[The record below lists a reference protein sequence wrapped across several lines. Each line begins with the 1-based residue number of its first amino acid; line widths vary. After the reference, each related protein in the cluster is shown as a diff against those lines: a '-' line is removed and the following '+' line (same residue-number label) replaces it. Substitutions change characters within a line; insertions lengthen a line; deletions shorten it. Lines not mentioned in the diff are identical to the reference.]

1 MFVYCRPCPVVHHR
15 QDEGAFLMD
24 EIRWEFYPHVASQ
37 EHARAWILFL
47 SKLQKAPKTIDA
59 YARCLDDLIGFFE
72 RTQLP
77 LIEAS
82 RGDLAAYLDDLHH
95 RTCSRRA
102 SQRQEQAGGL
112 SHATIQQ
119 RLTTARLWYEH
130 LIYCKIR
137 EDHINPVGRGTYAR
151 GAELLGKW
159 ERGLLPRQHQ
169 QPWIPGDDE
178 WNTFLEIVLREEPL
192 RNQTMVFLA
201 YEGALRRS
209 ELIALKVS
217 DIDWPH
223 QTITV
228 RPEITKNGQGKL
240 IFYGDTTQALLTAY
254 MRRRQQVLATSGGS
268 SAGWLF
274 VSESH
279 RNPGQP
285 LSKDMWNKIIQRLGE
300 RAGLPQF
307 KTHTFRHL
315 RLTDFARCKLEIYEI
330 ALLAGHASIESTQLY
345 INLSGGELRERVNRA
360 TYAINEALKRKLQKV
375 RQDHERIHL
384 SSQ

>member
-1 MFVYCRPCPVVHHR
+1 MN
-15 QDEGAFLMD
+15 
-24 EIRWEFYPHVASQ
+24 EIRWDFYPRVAKQ
-37 EHARAWILFL
+37 EHAREWIAFL

-72 RTQLP
+72 RANLP

-82 RGDLAAYLDDLHH
+82 RGDIATYLDDLH
-95 RTCSRRA
+95 RRVNSKGKSA
-102 SQRQEQAGGL
+102 MQDHAGGL

-130 LIYCKIR
+130 LTYHKIR
-137 EDHINPVGRGTYAR
+137 QDQVNPVGRGTYAR
-151 GAELLGKW
+151 GAGFHGKR
-159 ERGLLPRQHQ
+159 ERGLLPRQQQ

-178 WNTFLEIVLREEPL
+178 WDTFLEVVLQEEPL
-192 RNQTMVFLA
+192 RNQVMVLLA

-209 ELIALKVS
+209 ELVALKVS

-223 QTITV
+223 RTITI
-228 RPEITKNGQGKL
+228 RSEIAKNGQSRL
-240 IFYGDTTQALLTAY
+240 IFYGETTQELLTAY
-254 MRRRQQVLATSGGS
+254 IRHRQQVLTAYGGS
-268 SAGWLF
+268 ASGWLF
-274 VSESH
+274 LSESH

-300 RAGLPQF
+300 RTGLPQF

-315 RLTDFARCKLEIYEI
+315 RLTDFARCQLEIYEI

-345 INLSGGELRERVNRA
+345 INLSGGELRERVNLA
-360 TYAINEALKRKLQKV
+360 TQSIQEALKQKIQKV
-375 RQDHERIHL
+375 RHL
-384 SSQ
+384 DEHAHL